1 MKIVCGNRF
10 SVTTVL
16 ILLIVILSCKKQ
28 KTETFHK
35 DIIYQQLLN
44 KSEYFNDDFID
55 FFKIRYP
62 SEGLKIEGFIAKP
75 NQTKSLK
82 LPAIIFCRGGNQ
94 SYGMLNA
101 FQLKMINDLSLNG
114 FVVLASQLRGNISSE
129 GVDEFGGKDVN
140 DILKLIEI
148 AKNLDFIDENNIHIL
163 GYSRG
168 GMNAYQVSK
177 LTDNINSIAVVG
189 APTNKFG
196 SIKFREN
203 MYHNVYKPLFGDTI
217 SNRDEYVKRSAI
229 YWYDKIN
236 EPLLILHGTDDTRVA
251 LEEAQQLIDSLK
263 TSNRKNFNFK
273 IFEGGNH
280 ILSNVINE
288 RDSLIIN
295 WFKTHS
301 K

>member
-1 MKIVCGNRF
+1 MKIIFRKLF
-10 SVTTVL
+10 YTSTIF
-16 ILLIVILSCKKQ
+16 ILVITIFNCKQNKN
-28 KTETFHK
+28 KTFHE
-35 DIIYQQLLN
+35 DITYQKLLN
-44 KSEYFNDDFID
+44 KSEYFNDVGID
-55 FFKIRYP
+55 FFKIRYV
-62 SEGLKIEGFIAKP
+62 SDGLNIEGFIAKP
-75 NQTKSLK
+75 NQIESSKS
-82 LPAIIFCRGGNQ
+82 PAIIFCRGGNQ
-94 SYGMLNA
+94 SFGMLDS

-129 GVDEFGGKDVN
+129 GIDEFGGKDVN

-148 AKNLDFIDENNIHIL
+148 AKKLDFVDENNIHVL

-189 APTNKFG
+189 APTNKFE

-203 MYHNVYKPLFGDTI
+203 MYYNVYRPLFGDTI
-217 SNRDEYVKRSAI
+217 SNREEYLKRSSI
-229 YWYDKIN
+229 YWHDKIN
-236 EPLLILHGTDDTRVA
+236 EPLLILHGTDDTRVS
-251 LEEAQQLIDSLK
+251 LDEAQQLIDSLK
-263 TSNRKNFNFK
+263 LFSNKDFDFK

-280 ILSNVINE
+280 ILSNVVNE

>member
-1 MKIVCGNRF
+1 MKVGRGNFF
-10 SVTTVL
+10 SVSTII
-16 ILLIVILSCKKQ
+16 ILVFVFFSCRKKQ
-28 KTETFHK
+28 TETFHK

-44 KSEYFNDDFID
+44 ESESFNDDKVD
-55 FFKIRYP
+55 FFKIRY
-62 SEGLKIEGFIAKP
+62 SSDGLKIEGFIAKP
-75 NQTKSLK
+75 NNNESSK
-82 LPAIIFCRGGNQ
+82 LPTIIFCRGGNQ
-94 SYGMLNA
+94 SFGMLNA
-101 FQLKMINDLSLNG
+101 FQLKMIKDLSLRG

-148 AKNLDFIDENNIHIL
+148 SKNLDFVDENNIHVL

-177 LTDNINSIAVVG
+177 LTDNINTIAVVG
-189 APTNKFG
+189 APTNKFN

-217 SNRDEYVKRSAI
+217 NNREEYKKRSPI
-229 YWYDKIN
+229 YWHNKIN
-236 EPLLILHGTDDTRVA
+236 EPLLILHGTDDSRV
-251 LEEAQQLIDSLK
+251 EVSEAQQLVDSF
-263 TSNRKNFNFK
+263 NIMGRKDFK
-273 IFEGGNH
+273 YKFFEGGNH

>member
-1 MKIVCGNRF
+1 MKIVCGKTF
-10 SVTTVL
+10 SVTTIF
-16 ILLIVILSCKKQ
+16 ILVFVTLSCKKQ

-35 DIIYQQLLN
+35 DIVYQQLLN
-44 KSEYFNDDFID
+44 KSEYFSHDNTD
-55 FFKIRYP
+55 FFKIRYH

-75 NQTKSLK
+75 NQFKLSK

-94 SYGMLNA
+94 SYGMLNT
-101 FQLKMINDLSLNG
+101 FQLKMINELSLKG

-140 DILKLIEI
+140 DILKLIDI
-148 AKNLDFIDENNIHIL
+148 AKNLDFVDENNIHVL

-168 GMNAYQVSK
+168 GMNTYQVSK

-189 APTNKFG
+189 APTNKFE

-229 YWYDKIN
+229 YWHDKIN

-251 LEEAQQLIDSLK
+251 LEEAKQLIDSLK
-263 TSNRKNFNFK
+263 ASNRKDFKFK

-280 ILSNVINE
+280 TLSNVINE

>member
-1 MKIVCGNRF
+1 MKIVCGKTF
-10 SVTTVL
+10 SVTTIF
-16 ILLIVILSCKKQ
+16 ILVFVTLSCKKQ

-35 DIIYQQLLN
+35 DIVYQQLLN
-44 KSEYFNDDFID
+44 KSEYFSHDNTD
-55 FFKIRYP
+55 FFKIRYH

-75 NQTKSLK
+75 NQFKLSK

-94 SYGMLNA
+94 SYGMLNT
-101 FQLKMINDLSLNG
+101 FQLKMINELSLKG

-140 DILKLIEI
+140 DILKLIDI
-148 AKNLDFIDENNIHIL
+148 AKNLDFVDENNIHVL

-168 GMNAYQVSK
+168 GMNTYQVSK

-189 APTNKFG
+189 APTNKFE

-229 YWYDKIN
+229 YWHDKIN

-251 LEEAQQLIDSLK
+251 FEEAKQLIDSLK
-263 TSNRKNFNFK
+263 VSNRKDFKFK

-280 ILSNVINE
+280 TLSNVINE

>member
-1 MKIVCGNRF
+1 MKIVRGKVF
-10 SVTTVL
+10 SVVTIF
-16 ILLIVILSCKKQ
+16 ILVFVTLSCKKL

-35 DIIYQQLLN
+35 DITYQQLLN
-44 KSEYFNDDFID
+44 KSEYFNYDATD
-55 FFKIRYP
+55 FFKIRYL
-62 SEGLKIEGFIAKP
+62 SDGLKIEGFIAKP
-75 NQTKSLK
+75 IQKNQSK

-94 SYGMLNA
+94 SYGMLNG

-114 FVVLASQLRGNISSE
+114 FVVLASQLRGNIASE
-129 GVDEFGGKDVN
+129 GVDEFGGKDLN
-140 DILKLIEI
+140 DILKLIDI
-148 AKNLDFIDENNIHIL
+148 AKNLDFVDEKNIHIL

-189 APTNKFG
+189 APTNKFE

-217 SNRDEYVKRSAI
+217 SNRVEYVKRSAI
-229 YWYDKIN
+229 YWHDKIN
-236 EPLLILHGTDDTRVA
+236 EPLIILHGADDTRVA
-251 LEEAQQLIDSLK
+251 LEEAEQLIDSLK
-263 TSNRKNFNFK
+263 ASNRKDFEYK

-280 ILSNVINE
+280 ILSNDINE

>member
-1 MKIVCGNRF
+1 MKIIFRKLF
-10 SVTTVL
+10 YTSTIF
-16 ILLIVILSCKKQ
+16 ILVITIFNCKQNKN
-28 KTETFHK
+28 KTFHE
-35 DIIYQQLLN
+35 DITYQKLLN
-44 KSEYFNDDFID
+44 KSEYFNDVGID
-55 FFKIRYP
+55 FFKIRYV
-62 SEGLKIEGFIAKP
+62 SDGLNIEGFIAKP
-75 NQTKSLK
+75 NQIESSKS
-82 LPAIIFCRGGNQ
+82 PAIIFCRGGNQ
-94 SYGMLNA
+94 SFGMLDS
-101 FQLKMINDLSLNG
+101 FQLKMIKDLSLNG

-129 GVDEFGGKDVN
+129 GIDEFGGKDVN

-148 AKNLDFIDENNIHIL
+148 AKKLDFVDENNIHVL

-189 APTNKFG
+189 APTNKFE

-203 MYHNVYKPLFGDTI
+203 MYYNVYRPLFGDTI
-217 SNRDEYVKRSAI
+217 SNREEYLKRSSI
-229 YWYDKIN
+229 YWHDKIN
-236 EPLLILHGTDDTRVA
+236 EPLLILHGTDDTRVS
-251 LEEAQQLIDSLK
+251 LDEAQQLIDSLK
-263 TSNRKNFNFK
+263 LFSNKDFDFK

-280 ILSNVINE
+280 ILSNVVNE

>member
-1 MKIVCGNRF
+1 MKTVCGKTF
-10 SVTTVL
+10 SVTT
-16 ILLIVILSCKKQ
+16 ILMLVFVVSSCKKE
-28 KTETFHK
+28 KAEMFHK

-44 KSEYFNDDFID
+44 KSEYFNDDSTD
-55 FFKIRYP
+55 FFKIRYN

-75 NQTKSLK
+75 NQYKSPK

-114 FVVLASQLRGNISSE
+114 FVVFASQLRGNMSSE
-129 GVDEFGGKDVN
+129 GVDEFGGKDIN
-140 DILKLIEI
+140 DILKLIDI
-148 AKNLDFIDENNIHIL
+148 AKKLDFVDENNIHVL

-168 GMNAYQVSK
+168 GMNTYQVSK
-177 LTDNINSIAVVG
+177 LTDDINSIAVVG
-189 APTNKFG
+189 APTNKFE

-217 SNRDEYVKRSAI
+217 SNRDEYVKRSPI
-229 YWYDKIN
+229 YWHDKIN
-236 EPLLILHGTDDTRVA
+236 EPLLILHGTDDNRVA
-251 LEEAQQLIDSLK
+251 VEEAKQLIDSLNA
-263 TSNRKNFNFK
+263 SNRKNFKFN

-280 ILSNVINE
+280 PLSNFTNK

-295 WFKTHS
+295 WFKIHS